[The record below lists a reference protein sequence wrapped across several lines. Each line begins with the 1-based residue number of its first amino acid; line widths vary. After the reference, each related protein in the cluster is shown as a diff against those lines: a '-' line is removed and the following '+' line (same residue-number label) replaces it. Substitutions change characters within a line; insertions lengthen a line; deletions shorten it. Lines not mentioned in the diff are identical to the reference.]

1 MEAFKT
7 TPTEGLRYKEAR
19 MRSRDIVFEFDQLVS
34 KFLLVARQQRN
45 HFSF

>member
-1 MEAFKT
+1 
-7 TPTEGLRYKEAR
+7 
-19 MRSRDIVFEFDQLVS
+19 VFEFDQLVT